1 MLSDQV
7 LSTAAAVVKKMY
19 MALME
24 TEDLTQ
30 QLAQAVD
37 RQDQVSVRMFL
48 ALRQEQIDILTQ
60 QKAILRRQC
69 AQLPP
74 SQAEFL
80 REILGG
86 GGTPPGDGGAE
97 ELVQQV
103 KRTRALLE
111 RVLTMD
117 RRVSQRLGGAGSF
130 YSRK

>member
-7 LSTAAAVVKKMY
+7 LSTAVAVEKKIY

-37 RQDQVSVRMFL
+37 RQDQISVRMFL

-60 QKAILRRQC
+60 QQAILRRQC

-74 SQAEFL
+74 QQAELL

-86 GGTPPGDGGAE
+86 HTPSDSIGAE
-97 ELVQQV
+97 ELIRQV
-103 KRTRALLE
+103 GRNRALLE
-111 RVLTMD
+111 RVVGVD
-117 RRVSQRLGGAGSF
+117 QRVSQRLGGAGSF
-130 YSRK
+130 YNRK